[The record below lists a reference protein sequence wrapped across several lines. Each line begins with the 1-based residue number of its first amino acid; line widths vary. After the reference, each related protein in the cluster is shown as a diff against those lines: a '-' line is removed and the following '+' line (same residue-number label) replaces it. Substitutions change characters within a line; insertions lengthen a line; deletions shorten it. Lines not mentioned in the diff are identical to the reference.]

1 MGKPGDENRAMFISP
16 YLRRPIRPLKKVLS
30 ERDEDTVAIGR
41 MRAANDGTVEAVTF
55 DSASWRSGRKR
66 ALMPD

>member
-1 MGKPGDENRAMFISP
+1 MFISP

-41 MRAANDGTVEAVTF
+41 MRAANDGAVNGAVNAAAVESVTL
-55 DSASWRSGRKR
+55 DSASWRNGRKR
-66 ALMPD
+66 ALVPD